1 MRLNLFPLVTAAVLP
16 GSCLP
21 TAADEAK
28 LKLKRVNIKE
38 GFLLVQAKNLLAVA
52 NDKPAQYELSWG
64 KFELTSDR
72 LNVVVVE
79 E

>member
-1 MRLNLFPLVTAAVLP
+1 MRLNLFPLVTAALLL
-16 GSCLP
+16 GNCFP
-21 TAADEAK
+21 TAADEAQ
-28 LKLKRVNIKE
+28 RVNIKE

-64 KFELTSDR
+64 KFGLTSDR

-79 E
+79 G